1 MSVALAALLLA
12 GNAFFVGAQFAL
24 ITARR
29 DQIEPLANSGH
40 RAARVTLGLTRQL
53 SRMLAGSQL
62 GIAICS
68 LGLGAVAE
76 PAFAHLLERGFD
88 ALRLPSGLLHPTAF
102 VIALGAVSYAHMVFG
117 EMVPKNL
124 ALAGPLRA
132 ALLLGPP
139 MAAWVRGTRPLLVA
153 INAAA
158 NGILRLFRVEPKT
171 ELASS
176 YTPDEL
182 ADLIA
187 DSAAEGLLDPTG
199 QQRLTRALLL
209 DQRTAGDLAIP
220 VAELVTVDQDS
231 TPRALEELVGRTG
244 YSRFPVRVTSPDGNP
259 DLVGY
264 VHAKDLLDL
273 DPAAETAP
281 MPTRLIRPMVTV
293 AADMPLIRAFTA
305 LQRAGHH
312 MGRVVAAGVTRGTI
326 ALEDVL
332 EELVGEI
339 QDATHGHRSPEQRP
353 PGGAGGRPPDSPSG
367 QRRSP

>member
-1 MSVALAALLLA
+1 VNLLLAALLLA

-24 ITARR
+24 ITTRR
-29 DQIEPLANSGH
+29 DQIEPLAASGH
-40 RAARVTLGLTRQL
+40 RAPRLTLGLTRQL

-68 LGLGAVAE
+68 VGLGAVAE
-76 PAFAHLLERGFD
+76 PSFAHLLERVFN
-88 ALRLPSGLLHPTAF
+88 ALRLPAGLLHPTAF
-102 VIALGAVSYAHMVFG
+102 VIALGVVSYAHMVFG

-139 MAAWVRGTRPLLVA
+139 MAAWVQATRPLLVA
-153 INAAA
+153 VNAAA
-158 NGILRLFRVEPKT
+158 NGVLRLFRVEPKS

-187 DSAAEGLLDPTG
+187 ESVAEGLLDTTD
-199 QQRLTRALLL
+199 QRRLTRALRL
-209 DQRTAGDLAIP
+209 DQHTAGDLAIP
-220 VAELVTVDQDS
+220 MAELVTVEAS
-231 TPRALEELVGRTG
+231 GTPQALEELVGRTG
-244 YSRFPVRVTSPDGNP
+244 YSRFPVRATGPDGEP

-273 DPAAETAP
+273 DPAERTAP
-281 MPTRLIRPMVTV
+281 IPTRLVRPMVTLD
-293 AADMPLIRAFTA
+293 ADTPLTRAFTS
-305 LQRAGHH
+305 LQAAGGHL
-312 MGRVVAAGVTRGTI
+312 GRVVEAGATRGTI
-326 ALEDVL
+326 ALEDLL

-339 QDATHGHRSPEQRP
+339 QDATHRQRP
-353 PGGAGGRPPDSPSG
+353 PEHRPP
-367 QRRSP
+367 